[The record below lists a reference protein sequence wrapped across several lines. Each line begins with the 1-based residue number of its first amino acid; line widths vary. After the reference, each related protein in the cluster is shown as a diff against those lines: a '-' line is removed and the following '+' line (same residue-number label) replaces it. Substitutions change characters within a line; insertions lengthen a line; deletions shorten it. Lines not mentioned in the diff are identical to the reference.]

1 MLLSRDCTLLW
12 SRQIMVRGRP
22 WQAPW
27 SLGSVLNSFRHSG
40 HSHSVLVMAFVWLD
54 GGPRAENSAL
64 TWSRY
69 LGWESLTPLSERFRT
84 SRIIPVLT
92 SLHVSKAAVE
102 SYPSLRLPCRPTTA
116 VPAPLH
122 NRANPSLYE
131 KDDSTL
137 PDHLRTSAH

>member
-1 MLLSRDCTLLW
+1 
-12 SRQIMVRGRP
+12 
-22 WQAPW
+22 
-27 SLGSVLNSFRHSG
+27 
-40 HSHSVLVMAFVWLD
+40 MAFVWLD
-54 GGPRAENSAL
+54 GGPRADHSAL

-102 SYPSLRLPCRPTTA
+102 SYPSLQLLDKPREA

-122 NRANPSLYE
+122 NIIGPWQCE
-131 KDDSTL
+131 TDDSTL